1 MSQTRASQSRLFQA
15 SAFKRG
21 LLTFYS
27 LVSPIFIQ
35 KAKGFQYAVRVGFP
49 TDTP

>member
-21 LLTFYS
+21 LLTLTSIKKIDRDF
-27 LVSPIFIQ
+27 LITNVTIN
-35 KAKGFQYAVRVGFP
+35 AKLSR
-49 TDTP
+49 